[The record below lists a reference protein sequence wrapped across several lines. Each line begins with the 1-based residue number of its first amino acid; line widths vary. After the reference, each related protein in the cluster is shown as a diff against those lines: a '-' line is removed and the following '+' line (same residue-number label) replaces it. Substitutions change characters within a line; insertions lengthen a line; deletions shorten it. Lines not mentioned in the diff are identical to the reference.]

1 MAGCSGGRRLPAA
14 SPEPGSAVPTLG
26 ASNVTRGNGGTTLKK
41 YLVGIDGSETAATAA
56 ARAGEMAAATGGSIH
71 VVCAYARGE
80 TSTITSGSD
89 SFVVSDL
96 DRAQQIAEQ
105 QAARYRSQGIDST
118 AAALQQKPAAALLA
132 EAERIGADV
141 IVVGSRRMQGIGRI
155 LGAVANDV
163 AHNAPCDVLIVKTT

>member
-1 MAGCSGGRRLPAA
+1 MKTY
-14 SPEPGSAVPTLG
+14 V
-26 ASNVTRGNGGTTLKK
+26 
-41 YLVGIDGSETAATAA
+41 VGIDGSETAAMAA

-71 VVCAYARGE
+71 VVCAYSRGDR
-80 TSTITSGSD
+80 TTITVGSD
-89 SFVVSDL
+89 SFDVSDL

-105 QAARYRSQGIDST
+105 QAASYRSTGIEST

-132 EAERIGADV
+132 EAERLRADV
-141 IVVGSRRMQGIGRI
+141 IVVGSRRMQGMGRI